1 MPEMAEAGPTGSP
14 PCCRSLGRPAMAPK
28 LMPSGASQT
37 IADEGED
44 STPPTCW
51 VPRKEGCFGRAALL
65 RSDRSIRGIQQM
77 SLHAHRARIVH
88 PPKKPNKATTRRCGY
103 WRGGVGD
110 HARESIY
117 WSDDRY
123 FSKRGMAFLM
133 LASVTVASAQSQRQQ
148 QKERVCEHRKTLE
161 KKGTAVRIEGSESTT
176 RM

>member
-44 STPPTCW
+44 STPPTCCDHAK
-51 VPRKEGCFGRAALL
+51 RCFGRAALL

-77 SLHAHRARIVH
+77 SLQAHRARIVQ
-88 PPKKPNKATTRRCGY
+88 PPTTLATGQGQQLG
-103 WRGGVGD
+103 RGGVSD
-110 HARESIY
+110 RARESIY

-133 LASVTVASAQSQRQQ
+133 LASVTVASVRASDNNNNNNN
-148 QKERVCEHRKTLE
+148 
-161 KKGTAVRIEGSESTT
+161 KKGCVSTD
-176 RM
+176 RRH